1 VVEIIVDEDIIITM
15 IEIIDQ
21 IIMII
26 TTVVDFEVEVVLIEE
41 VTLLIYLLIG
51 LFLLFDRSW

>member
-1 VVEIIVDEDIIITM
+1 MDEDIIITM